1 MAKRIRLEVCPQGKR
16 AARPWKLTKA
26 GKVHAQ
32 FDRQRDAI
40 KAAITLATQMIM
52 RGELVTLKIK
62 RPNGEIREERTYPRG
77 SDPRRTKG

>member
-16 AARPWKLTKA
+16 AARRWKLTKA
-26 GKVHAQ
+26 GELRAE
-32 FDRQRDAI
+32 FERQRDAI
-40 KAAITLATQMIM
+40 KAAITLATQMIL

-62 RPNGEIREERTYPRG
+62 RPNGQIREERTYPRG